1 MKNIVNTWTG
11 KVYVVTE
18 QQHEFFQ
25 HVICLTIQRLE
36 AEIGQ
41 HLAWLRGEVQ
51 RPRTTKAQQTQ
62 AKIEGM
68 RETFLQFF
76 PDMEEAYSGLV
87 FHNETIHNLKLR
99 VSRLKLIEVFSDAS
113 RRRLLTDEQ
122 LKAAPTVEEA
132 IDAIFGD
139 VA

>member
-1 MKNIVNTWTG
+1 MENIINTWTG

-18 QQHEFFQ
+18 QQRDFFQ
-25 HVICLTIQRLE
+25 HVILLTISQLE

-62 AKIEGM
+62 AKIERM

-76 PDMEEAYSGLV
+76 PDMEEAYIGLV
-87 FHNETIHNLKLR
+87 FHNEIIHNLKLR
-99 VSRLKLIEVFSDAS
+99 LFRLEMIEVSSDAS
-113 RRRLLTDEQ
+113 RRMELTDEQ
-122 LKAAPTVEEA
+122 LAMSPTVEEA
-132 IDAIFGD
+132 IEAIFGN

>member
-1 MKNIVNTWTG
+1 MENIQNTWTG
-11 KVYVVTE
+11 KVYVVTK
-18 QQHEFFQ
+18 QQREFFQ
-25 HVICLTIQRLE
+25 HVILLTIRQLE

-41 HLAWLRGEVQ
+41 YRAWLSGAKRHPSSL
-51 RPRTTKAQQTQ
+51 RAQQTQ
-62 AKIEGM
+62 AKIDGM

-87 FHNETIHNLKLR
+87 MANENIHNLKLR

-113 RRRLLTDEQ
+113 RKRLLTDEQ

-132 IDAIFGD
+132 IEAIFGN

>member
-1 MKNIVNTWTG
+1 MENIINTWTG
-11 KVYVVTE
+11 KVYVVTK

-25 HVICLTIQRLE
+25 QVIFLTISQLE

-51 RPRTTKAQQTQ
+51 RPLCTRAQER
-62 AKIEGM
+62 KREIERM
-68 RETFLQFF
+68 RETFLKNF
-76 PDMEEAYSGLV
+76 PDMEEAYIGLV

-99 VSRLKLIEVFSDAS
+99 LFRLELVEIFSDAS
-113 RRRLLTDEQ
+113 RRMALTDEQ